1 MGDKPRNVV
10 LRTLG
15 PSLSG
20 SGLQQVAANPRI
32 EVYGA
37 SGRRLVTS
45 ADWGT
50 DARANQLSV
59 SYLSLAPRNEKEA
72 ALVSMVAPPPHVPPV
87 TKLEC
92 DVAEAATFRDYSSER
107 SWPMRCL
114 SCGDVAS
121 AIAAAYDIRIH
132 GMKKILPLLTFLV
145 SASPLLAQSPAPLTP
160 DLPRSTSLLDAMMN
174 AGPIIFP
181 LFALSIFSVMLVV
194 VYFLTIRR
202 GAVVSSGYMA
212 TADALLRKRDYLGL
226 LAVSNRHG
234 EAIARVVQ
242 KMLEFTTKNPGA
254 DFQQVREIAE
264 TEGTRVA
271 SGLNNKV
278 TYLADVGTIAPLIGL
293 LGTVIGIVRSFSA
306 LGADLGS
313 ARYMQ
318 LSKGVSEALINTA
331 GGLAIG
337 IPALIFYAFFRGRAQ
352 RLISELESAVTH
364 VLALLSLQYNK
375 RAERAPVL
383 LEDEF

>member
-1 MGDKPRNVV
+1 
-10 LRTLG
+10 
-15 PSLSG
+15 
-20 SGLQQVAANPRI
+20 
-32 EVYGA
+32 
-37 SGRRLVTS
+37 
-45 ADWGT
+45 
-50 DARANQLSV
+50 
-59 SYLSLAPRNEKEA
+59 
-72 ALVSMVAPPPHVPPV
+72 
-87 TKLEC
+87 
-92 DVAEAATFRDYSSER
+92 
-107 SWPMRCL
+107 
-114 SCGDVAS
+114 
-121 AIAAAYDIRIH
+121 
-132 GMKKILPLLTFLV
+132 MKRILPLLVTLT
-145 SASPLLAQSPAPLTP
+145 SAPPILAQTPAPAPLVP
-160 DLPRSTSLLDAMMN
+160 DLPRTTSMLDAMMN
-174 AGPIIFP
+174 AGPIIYP
-181 LFALSIFSVMLVV
+181 LFALSVFSVMLVV

-242 KMLEFTTKNPGA
+242 KVLEFTTKNPGA

-271 SGLNNKV
+271 SSLNNKV
-278 TYLADVGTIAPLIGL
+278 VYLADIGMLAPLIGL

-313 ARYMQ
+313 ARYVQ

-337 IPALIFYAFFRGRAQ
+337 IPALVFYAFFRGRAQ

-375 RAERAPVL
+375 RTERAPAL

>member
-1 MGDKPRNVV
+1 M
-10 LRTLG
+10 
-15 PSLSG
+15 
-20 SGLQQVAANPRI
+20 I
-32 EVYGA
+32 
-37 SGRRLVTS
+37 
-45 ADWGT
+45 
-50 DARANQLSV
+50 
-59 SYLSLAPRNEKEA
+59 
-72 ALVSMVAPPPHVPPV
+72 
-87 TKLEC
+87 
-92 DVAEAATFRDYSSER
+92 F
-107 SWPMRCL
+107 
-114 SCGDVAS
+114 
-121 AIAAAYDIRIH
+121 RIH
-132 GMKKILPLLTFLV
+132 GMKRIFPMLVALASATPLF
-145 SASPLLAQSPAPLTP
+145 AQDPAAPQAAP
-160 DLPRSTSLLDAMMN
+160 DLPKTTSMLDAMIH
-174 AGPIIFP
+174 AGPVIIP
-181 LFALSIFSVMLVV
+181 LFLLSIFSVMLVV

-264 TEGTRVA
+264 TEGTRA
-271 SGLNNKV
+271 ATSLNNRV
-278 TYLADVGTIAPLIGL
+278 LYLADIGTIAPLLGL

-306 LGADLGS
+306 LGADVGS
-313 ARYMQ
+313 ARYLQ

-337 IPALIFYAFFRGRAQ
+337 IPAMIFYAFFRGRAQ
-352 RLISELESAVTH
+352 RLISDLEAAVTH

-375 RAERAPVL
+375 RTERAPAL